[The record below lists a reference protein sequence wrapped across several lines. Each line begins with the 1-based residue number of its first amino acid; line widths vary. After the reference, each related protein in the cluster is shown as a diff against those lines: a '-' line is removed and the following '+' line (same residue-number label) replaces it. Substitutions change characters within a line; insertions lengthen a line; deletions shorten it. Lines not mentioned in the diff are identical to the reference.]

1 MSIRNVLCVISFL
14 LSSPLFSQDFPG
26 INEGYVVLPD
36 SIGFR
41 FFDKEYSYFT
51 IDGSSFETYKHNLN
65 LTDFRL
71 KYIPN
76 SSNNYLISAGGGMVY
91 AYNDTVLKRI
101 DESFAFRSR
110 FSSFNFAKG

>member
-36 SIGFR
+36 SVGFR

-51 IDGSSFETYKHNLN
+51 IDGSDFETYKHNLN
-65 LTDFRL
+65 LADVRL

-76 SSNNYLISAGGGMVY
+76 SSNNYLISAGGGKVY
-91 AYNDTVLKRI
+91 VFKDRELKRI
-101 DESFAFRSR
+101 DESFAFQSR
-110 FSSFNFAKG
+110 FSSFIFAK